1 MENKIK
7 ICGKYIIRGI
17 EEFGSGSFG
26 HVYLARKKG
35 ETKEG
40 KEKLYVIKFPEENPI
55 KEKFAKKSFVE
66 EINILKELTEIKGN
80 TFTSILYDFKK
91 FNGEKSD
98 EKEIEEKKFFEECK
112 NVEII
117 NSPYYVID
125 YFSKGILYDYIY
137 SGKITERLAK
147 VIFKKIIESFQ
158 FLHSKCICHLDIK
171 PNNIIFDNYFWPVI
185 IDFGHAQ
192 KFDDKDG
199 KLVEPKGGAERFKAP
214 EVRKKKKLMVKKLI
228 YLV

>member
-1 MENKIK
+1 MI
-7 ICGKYIIRGI
+7 
-17 EEFGSGSFG
+17 S
-26 HVYLARKKG
+26 
-35 ETKEG
+35 
-40 KEKLYVIKFPEENPI
+40 
-55 KEKFAKKSFVE
+55 
-66 EINILKELTEIKGN
+66 
-80 TFTSILYDFKK
+80 KK

-98 EKEIEEKKFFEECK
+98 ENEIEEKKIFEIYK

-125 YFSKGILYDYIY
+125 YFSKGILYAYIY
-137 SGKITERLAK
+137 SGKINERLAK

-158 FLHSKCICHLDIK
+158 FLHNKCICHLDIK

-199 KLVEPKGGAERFKAP
+199 KLVEPRGGAERFKAP
-214 EVRKKKKLMVKKLI
+214 
-228 YLV
+228 